1 MRRLASMAMG
11 RIVFTSQA
19 MPAIR
24 PVNHLIDGG
33 RIILRT
39 SEDAAITTAAA
50 SDAGTVV
57 AYEADDINPA
67 TGTGWS
73 VIVTGLARL
82 VTDPAQAAHYHDT
95 LDSWDPGD
103 KPQIIAID
111 PGLVTGVEITAS
123 QP

>member
-1 MRRLASMAMG
+1 MRRLASVAMG

-19 MPAIR
+19 MPAVR
-24 PVNHLIDGG
+24 PVNHLIDDG

-39 SEDAAITTAAA
+39 SGDSAIITVAA
-50 SDAGTVV
+50 SEAGTVV
-57 AYEADDINPA
+57 AYEADDIDPA

-73 VIVTGLARL
+73 VIVTGLARP
-82 VTDPAQAAHYHDT
+82 VTDPAQAAYYHDR

-111 PGLVTGVEITAS
+111 PGLVTGIDITT